1 MDKLGLGSPLFFYQL
16 TPEGELIGE
25 WVEVSIVGEFDG
37 HWLVNRLGKIY
48 SVDQHTLSS
57 ERINFY
63 TKVHIENE
71 PRGYSCIYE
80 ALKQFFI
87 FNRHGRIPYRDL
99 RAMYDIANNY
109 AAGGACDGL

>member
-37 HWLVNRLGKIY
+37 HWLVNHLGKIY

-63 TKVHIENE
+63 TKIHIENE